1 MNDDQYLE
9 YCRTLLSG
17 FSRTFVTRTA
27 QLPADHPLR
36 ELALG
41 FTDLGDTTAVDL
53 YTLGPELV
61 SRLFDT
67 YPDFAPTF
75 PRQLLWFL
83 GGDCL
88 HYMADEEIVQYQQL
102 EDLRLDAASR
112 GQLFNINEARAKLL
126 NLQ

>member
-1 MNDDQYLE
+1 MNDEQYLQ
-9 YCRTLLSG
+9 YCRTLLAD
-17 FSRTFVTRTA
+17 FSHTFATRTA
-27 QLPADHPLR
+27 ALPADHPLR

-41 FTDLGDTTAVDL
+41 FKELDDRTAVDL
-53 YTLGPELV
+53 YTLGPDLV

-67 YPDFAPTF
+67 YPEFAPTF

-88 HYMADEEIVQYQQL
+88 HYMADEEIAEYQLL
-102 EDLRLDAASR
+102 EDLRVEAASN
-112 GQLFNINEARAKLL
+112 GKVFNIIEARAKLL

>member
-1 MNDDQYLE
+1 M
-9 YCRTLLSG
+9 LLAE
-17 FSRTFVTRTA
+17 FSRTFATRTA

-41 FTDLGDTTAVDL
+41 FTELDNTTAADL
-53 YTLGPELV
+53 YSLGPELV

-67 YPDFAPTF
+67 YPEFAPTF

-88 HYMADEEIVQYQQL
+88 HYMADKEIVQYQHL
-102 EDLRLDAASR
+102 EDLRLEAASR
-112 GQLFNINEARAKLL
+112 GESLNFNEARAKLL

>member
-1 MNDDQYLE
+1 MNDQQYLDH
-9 YCRTLLSG
+9 CRTLLAE
-17 FSRTFVTRTA
+17 FSRTFATRTS

-36 ELALG
+36 ELALA
-41 FTDLGDTTAVDL
+41 FVAIGDTTAVDL

-88 HYMADEEIVQYQQL
+88 HYMADEEIGQYQQL
-102 EDLRLDAASR
+102 EDLRLEAASK
-112 GQLFNINEARAKLL
+112 GELFNLHEARAKPL